1 MKGYVSSLLPRIEAN
16 YHNFTNLEKTIADFF
31 LNNTEKTDFSAK
43 AISGKLFVSKHLFL
57 GLRKK

>member
-31 LNNTEKTDFSAK
+31 LK
-43 AISGKLFVSKHLFL
+43 KLIFQLRQFRENCLFPKHLFL

>member
-31 LNNTEKTDFSAK
+31 LNNTEKLIFQLRQFRENC
-43 AISGKLFVSKHLFL
+43 LFPKHLFL

>member
-31 LNNTEKTDFSAK
+31 LEQ
-43 AISGKLFVSKHLFL
+43 H
-57 GLRKK
+57 RKN

>member
-43 AISGKLFVSKHLFL
+43 AISGKLFVSEASLF
-57 GLRKK
+57 